1 MSDISLLPEEMR
13 GKEKAEESKP
23 QSAPVAESGLKMH
36 VPSMEVDEDIEI
48 IEVDEGDLA
57 AVLSEEPFMT
67 KFTYRLSLIFDR
79 LRGRFQK
86 TQEDAPPPKAP
97 PQFFKPPRPG
107 LVTTP
112 PSLSSGAPAGLASGA
127 KPSMASSATIAGAT
141 SALKKP
147 GAPAVPG
154 RSGVRIMPQANV
166 PRRVRVIRRIRK
178 PVRVSLIPP
187 EDLIVFSV
195 NVGRRKW
202 TLGIFLF
209 FFIALIVGGYVFI
222 SKQTVVASGRLA
234 EARAQNV
241 AVQDQIAERL
251 EKWSTYEDL
260 EARLRMLRSQLDNHI
275 VVTRLFGFLEE
286 TTLPNVTYQ
295 NAIWSSQ
302 GQRLSL
308 DVAAASYDATAQQVM
323 VFENHPLVKAVDASG
338 FTAEK
343 DAETRETTS
352 VKFSLAIEL
361 KPGTFIGSGVI
372 QTPEDAQ
379 ASPEVDTLP

>member
-1 MSDISLLPEEMR
+1 MSDISLLPEDMR
-13 GKEKAEESKP
+13 GKEQMEESKP
-23 QSAPVAESGLKMH
+23 KPAPVAESGLKMH
-36 VPSMEVDEDIEI
+36 VPSMEADEDIEI

-67 KFTYRLSLIFDR
+67 KFTYRLSLILDR
-79 LRGRFQK
+79 IRGQFQK
-86 TQEDAPPPKAP
+86 KQEVAPPPKAP

-112 PSLSSGAPAGLASGA
+112 SSLSAAPPGGLGSGGKLST
-127 KPSMASSATIAGAT
+127 ASSAPVAGAT
-141 SALKKP
+141 SAVKKP
-147 GAPAVPG
+147 GERVVPG

-202 TLGIFLF
+202 TLGIFVF
-209 FFIALIVGGYVFI
+209 FFIAFLIGGYVFI
-222 SKQTVVASGRLA
+222 GRQTDTASARLA

-241 AVQDQIAERL
+241 AVQGQIAERL
-251 EKWSTYEDL
+251 EKWSAYEDL
-260 EARLRMLRSQLDNHI
+260 EARLRMLRSQLDQHV

-295 NAIWSSQ
+295 NAIWSAQ

-323 VFENHPLVKAVDASG
+323 VFENHPFVKMVDASG

-352 VKFSLAIEL
+352 IRFSLAIEL

-372 QTPEDAQ
+372 QTPADAQ
-379 ASPEVDTLP
+379 ASSQANVLP

>member
-338 FTAEK
+338 FTAGK